1 VLKAAFIGAAVIFAL
16 IAIPVVHF
24 LTAIPSPFIGGYMA
38 GARAG
43 VRGGQA
49 FTMGL
54 LLALLLVGPIAGV
67 MALMSL
73 LWGIGLTFALGLA
86 GAFAGYV
93 FLAGSVGA
101 ALGGEHVRKQA
112 SP

>member
-1 VLKAAFIGAAVIFAL
+1 MLKAAFIGAAVIFAL

-49 FTMGL
+49 FTMGM
-54 LLALLLVGPIAGV
+54 LLAALLVGPVIGV
-67 MALMSL
+67 MALSSL
-73 LWGIGLTFALGLA
+73 LLGFSVTFALGLA
-86 GAFAGYV
+86 GAFAAYI

-101 ALGGEHVRKQA
+101 AIGGEHVRKQA
-112 SP
+112 AS